1 MITENKN
8 FKRSIGL
15 FCIFGGFFI
24 LAIIATSVLRGDRI
38 NTNGMENGI
47 PNNYWVPTPDDIK
60 YQDSMYTIISQTQ
73 QQLDTIHTGINKIL
87 WKLERLEYEDG
98 SWDSI
103 RYKKGSII
111 DRRRNPADFYTIDT
125 IQVIEED
132 GIKWYTLDTIEVSA
146 TMYYPVVGQCDD
158 TPDITA
164 DQTKIPN
171 IDSCSHLNWIAVSQD
186 LLWFNDGPIRYGD
199 TVYVIAGHKTG
210 TYIVRDAMNKRFKF
224 KIDFLESVG
233 TGLYSFDDVKLV
245 INS

>member
-1 MITENKN
+1 MLKLLKIFKN
-8 FKRSIGL
+8 NRYYVYLAVFTLG
-15 FCIFGGFFI
+15 FI
-24 LAIIATSVLRGDRI
+24 LLSSYMTTITKPAREL
-38 NTNGMENGI
+38 EGI
-47 PNNYWVPTPDDIK
+47 PHNYWVPTPADLA
-60 YQDSMYTIISQTQ
+60 YQDSMYQIIQQTQ
-73 QQLDTIHTGINKIL
+73 LQLDTVKQGIDAIL
-87 WKLERLEYEDG
+87 WKLERLEYSDG
-98 SWDSI
+98 SWDSV
-103 RYKKGSII
+103 RYKVGGKI
-111 DRRRNPADFYTIDT
+111 DKHRNAKNFTIDT
-125 IQVIEED
+125 IEVIEED
-132 GIKWYTLDTIEVSA
+132 GVRWYTLDTIEVSA

-199 TVYVIAGHKTG
+199 TVHIIAGHKTG

-233 TGLYSFDDVKLV
+233 TDLYSFTSVQLV